1 MQIKAIKNL
10 LDKYSLEELQSKENA
25 LLEGEEL
32 SFDDVEGVDD
42 GEQLTHL
49 TGAIWCIEESTK
61 KGTKPQAEVRNFVSR
76 VRNSIS

>member
-10 LDKYSLEELQSKENA
+10 LAKYNKEELQKLEND
-25 LLEGEEL
+25 LLEGNEI
-32 SFDDVEGVDD
+32 SFEDVEGVDE

-49 TGAIWCIEESTK
+49 TGAIWCLDESAK
-61 KGTKPQAEVRNFVSR
+61 NGTKATAEVRNFASR

>member
-10 LDKYSLEELQSKENA
+10 LDKFTIDELRLKEEQ

-32 SFDDVEGVDD
+32 SFDEVEGEDE

-49 TGAIWCIEESTK
+49 TGAIWCIEEAAKNGSI
-61 KGTKPQAEVRNFVSR
+61 PQSEVRNFAAR

>member
-1 MQIKAIKNL
+1 MQVKAIKNL
-10 LDKYSLEELQSKENA
+10 LEKFDLEQLKNLENQ

-32 SFDDVEGVDD
+32 DFNEVEGEDE

-49 TGAIWCIEESTK
+49 SGAIWCIEEAAKNNTK
-61 KGTKPQAEVRNFVSR
+61 AQSEVRNFAAR

>member
-10 LDKYSLEELQSKENA
+10 IDKFSLDELKAKENQ
-25 LLEGEEL
+25 LLEGEDL
-32 SFDDVEGVDD
+32 SFDEVEGVDE

-49 TGAIWCIEESTK
+49 TGAIWCIEEASTK
-61 KGTKPQAEVRNFVSR
+61 NGNPQNEVRNFAAK

>member
-1 MQIKAIKNL
+1 MQISAIKNL
-10 LDKYSLEELQSKENA
+10 LKKYDLPQLKELEGK

-32 SFDDVEGVDD
+32 SFDDVEGEDE

-49 TGAIWCIEESTK
+49 TGAIWCIEQAQE
-61 KGTKPQAEVRNFVSR
+61 KGTKAQAEVRNFISR

>member
-10 LDKYSLEELQSKENA
+10 LDKYSIEELKQKEEQ
-25 LLEGEEL
+25 LLEGETL
-32 SFDDVEGVDD
+32 SFEDVEGEDE

-49 TGAIWCIEESTK
+49 TGAIWCIDQAEK
-61 KGTKPQAEVRNFVSR
+61 NGTKPQSEVRNFISR